1 MKIRSLTKNIL
12 QVTSVE
18 AENAA
23 LIDTRARAF
32 QSEEIDFP
40 TTDKKKHFNS
50 KDTINNRIKDGLII
64 IVLFERAHIA
74 PILSS

>member
-1 MKIRSLTKNIL
+1 MKLFLGAALYRSPDVKMFRQYSANSFTMKIRSLTKNIL

-32 QSEEIDFP
+32 QSEEINFL
-40 TTDKKKHFNS
+40 TSDKKS
-50 KDTINNRIKDGLII
+50 I
-64 IVLFERAHIA
+64 
-74 PILSS
+74 